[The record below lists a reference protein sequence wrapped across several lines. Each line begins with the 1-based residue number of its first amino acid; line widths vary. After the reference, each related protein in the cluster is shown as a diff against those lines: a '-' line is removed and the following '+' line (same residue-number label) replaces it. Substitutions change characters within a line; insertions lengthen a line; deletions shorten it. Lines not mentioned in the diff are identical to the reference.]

1 MKGASLSTCLTL
13 PLPFVPQNRTWSA
26 CLLPLLYQ
34 TPTLLSRPKT
44 ASSFPAPNRH
54 VNCYDKH
61 NRNFSST
68 TQRQAGAKTARQ
80 NDPIA
85 FVDPHGDGSSNAPS
99 DTKPRKKKDTKP
111 RKKKSPSRPSSS
123 IKPQKKGKL
132 PLPQKNKGQT
142 EHVRPSTITAA
153 EQIAFDRLIKE
164 VSGPTTPEEDS
175 ENILDQEEPI
185 SGYDPDIDLDGIFE
199 DAIKLLRL
207 SKEQAA
213 ESAARNLANPV
224 WRQRAIDIDVPN
236 ERQTLAARL
245 FKRPLGTPTGA
256 MLENKTL
263 TRFERERLETACDEH
278 RTLVLKELDSANS
291 DEKIWQVLQE
301 QVFSLVARLNDD
313 VKKAALAEKRAEKNY
328 PNKGRSRRNSAEWRA
343 IKAGKD
349 IADVSASL
357 GTTKAIPINEL
368 LLILHRNYAEYCL
381 HTLRLFRRKHP
392 TSLYALHVLTSIKD
406 FGPISYVLG
415 VSTDIYNEFLFL
427 QWTQYSDLHGMADT
441 MAEMHNQGIEGNDVT
456 VALIKGIARLRRR
469 AKRSFAGPV
478 MKEWWY
484 MRGNVEGWRRVE
496 AGYRKITGK
505 LAERAA
511 ALGEEVESEDE
522 ALEAAG
528 G

>member
-13 PLPFVPQNRTWSA
+13 PFLFVPQNRTWSA

-34 TPTLLSRPKT
+34 TPTLLSKPKT
-44 ASSFPAPNRH
+44 ASSFSGPKRH
-54 VNCYDKH
+54 VNCQDRH

-68 TQRQAGAKTARQ
+68 TQRQTEVKTALQ
-80 NDPIA
+80 
-85 FVDPHGDGSSNAPS
+85 VDSHGYGSSDAPL

-111 RKKKSPSRPSSS
+111 PKTKSASKPSSS

-132 PLPQKNKGQT
+132 PFPQKKNQQT
-142 EHVRPSTITAA
+142 QPGKPSTITAA
-153 EQIAFDRLIKE
+153 EQTAFDRLIKE
-164 VSGPTTPEEDS
+164 VSGPATSEEDG
-175 ENILDQEEPI
+175 EEILDQEEPI
-185 SGYDPDIDLDGIFE
+185 SGYDPDIDLDTIFE

-236 ERQTLAARL
+236 ERQALAARL
-245 FKRPLGTPTGA
+245 FKRPLGTPTGFA
-256 MLENKTL
+256 LENKTL
-263 TRFERERLETACDEH
+263 TGSERERLETACDEH
-278 RTLVLKELDSANS
+278 RTLVLTQLDGANS
-291 DEKIWQVLQE
+291 DEEIWRVLQE
-301 QVFSLVARLNDD
+301 QVFSLVIRLNGD
-313 VKKAALAEKRAEKNY
+313 VRKAELADKRGAKKDGEVREA
-328 PNKGRSRRNSAEWRA
+328 RRNKTEEWRA
-343 IKAGKD
+343 RKN
-349 IADVSASL
+349 L
-357 GTTKAIPINEL
+357 GTTKAIPINEV

-381 HTLRLFRRKHP
+381 HTLRLFRRKYP
-392 TSLYALHVLTSIKD
+392 TSLYALHVLTTIKD
-406 FGPISYVLG
+406 LGPISYVLG

-427 QWTQYSDLHGMADT
+427 QWTQYSDLHGMAET
-441 MAEMHNQGIEGNDVT
+441 TAEMHNQGIEGNDVT
-456 VALIKGIARLRRR
+456 VALIKGIARQRRR

-505 LAERAA
+505 PAERAA

-522 ALEAAG
+522 ALVAAG

>member
-44 ASSFPAPNRH
+44 ASSFPGPNRH
-54 VNCYDKH
+54 VNCHDRH
-61 NRNFSST
+61 SRNFSST
-68 TQRQAGAKTARQ
+68 TQRQAGIKTAPQ
-80 NDPIA
+80 QDPIA
-85 FVDPHGDGSSNAPS
+85 VVDSHGHKSSDAPS
-99 DTKPRKKKDTKP
+99 DTKPRKKDTKP
-111 RKKKSPSRPSSS
+111 RKTKSPSRPSSN
-123 IKPQKKGKL
+123 IKPQKRKL
-132 PLPQKNKGQT
+132 PFPQKKNQQT
-142 EHVRPSTITAA
+142 QLVRPSTITAA
-153 EQIAFDRLIKE
+153 EQTAFDRLIKE

-175 ENILDQEEPI
+175 ETILDQEEPI
-185 SGYDPDIDLDGIFE
+185 TGYDPDIDLDGIFE

-245 FKRPLGTPTGA
+245 FKRPLGAPTGVT
-256 MLENKTL
+256 LENKTL
-263 TRFERERLETACDEH
+263 TGVERERLETACDQH

-291 DEKIWQVLQE
+291 DEKIWQILQE

-313 VKKAALAEKRAEKNY
+313 VKKAELAESRVGKNYNY
-328 PNKGRSRRNSAEWRA
+328 PNQGRSRRKVQEWRA
-343 IKAGKD
+343 RKAGKD
-349 IADVSASL
+349 IADVGASL

-469 AKRSFAGPV
+469 AKSSFAGPV

-496 AGYRKITGK
+496 VGYQKITGK